1 MAATSVAGIS
11 FDLFFDGS
19 KMLASINSSCKKVK
33 DQFDKSFSQA
43 AKKSTKA
50 IENGNREIDKILN
63 NTARTAKSKAAAIAS
78 IYKKEGASSSEAF
91 RKAWSLIERDS
102 KNGSNQVKKHL
113 KEIGNQ
119 SKKTFSE
126 MGDDFSNGFAS
137 LKNSFSVKKAGAMLA
152 AAFGTKKL
160 VDFSKK
166 CLELGSDLAEVQNVV
181 DVTFPHMTDLVDKF
195 AKSAAQNFGLSETMA
210 KQYTGTFGAMS
221 KAFGFTEQQAYEM
234 GSTLTGLSGDVASFY
249 NISQDEAYTKLK
261 SVFTGETETLKD
273 LGVVMTQNALDQY
286 ALANGYNKTTAA
298 MTEQEKVAL
307 RYQFVQDKLSAAQGD
322 FARTSDSWA
331 NQCRILS
338 LQTQSLM
345 ATIGQGLINL
355 FTPVIKVINIAIG
368 KLATLANAFK
378 AFTELITG
386 KKSSDSSGGVAAVA
400 DSAAVANDSLGSAS
414 DAASDLTDN
423 TNKAGKAAQDTAKKM
438 KSLMGFDQINKL
450 DSQSSSS
457 GSTTPTSS
465 GKGNGGVLGSEV
477 NFGSLAD
484 GENVIDKTDKKLSAL
499 IERCQ
504 ELAKLFKKG
513 FEIGFGNSQKKID
526 SINKAIKNIGK
537 NLKEIFTDESV
548 VNSAN
553 RCADNI
559 ALAFGKVTGSVARID
574 ITIADNFIGGI
585 DKYLEKSKK
594 YIKKRIVSLFDATG
608 EIAKLTGDYYVA
620 LADIFDIFSS
630 DDAKAI
636 TSDIIQVFGDG
647 FLGAADLVVKFE
659 RDFTELFTLPVIQN
673 TDKISETLE
682 NMLSRWRTVF
692 DILSQSVT
700 DTFDKI
706 NEVYDQYFAP
716 FVDSIAQGISD
727 IVGTFLDAYNTYLTP
742 YLDYLADKFNTVWSE
757 HIQPALNGIL
767 ELVGK
772 LIENIG
778 VLWENVVVPFI
789 EWIINNIMPVIGPI
803 IGGMG
808 ELFLD
813 LLAVAGDVITG
824 ITDILGGFLDFC
836 TGVFTSDF
844 NKCWQ
849 GIEEILKGF
858 KTIAGSIFDFMKKY
872 IFQPFIDFMRNTF
885 QTDWSLS
892 FGTLGTVMNTFL
904 GSVERIWGDIK
915 KVFNGIIN
923 FINGSFRG
931 NWKQAWNGI
940 KDVFGGIFDSLVT
953 LAKTPLNAVID
964 IINGL
969 MSNLNAGLSAIES
982 AFSFSYDFTNPIT
995 KTRHY
1000 GHYGLSL
1007 PRVPEIPYLAS
1018 GGYVKPNTPQ
1028 LAMIGDNLHQGEIVA
1043 PEDKLKKMAIEAAV
1057 AAGGAGVSRA
1067 DLENIINRAVM
1078 RIVAALANMGF
1089 YLDST
1094 QIANAQREAM
1104 AVMDIRNNTVE
1115 VG

>member
-727 IVGTFLDAYNTYLTP
+727 IVGTFLDAYNTYLAP

-808 ELFLD
+808 ELLLD

-836 TGVFTSDF
+836 TGVFTGDF

-872 IFQPFIDFMRNTF
+872 IFQPFIDFMRNIF

-923 FINGSFRG
+923 FINGSFHG

-1094 QIANAQREAM
+1094 QITNAQREAM